1 MKNNFKTII
10 IIISLVVVAFGTY
23 KLIDKVVYQKKWEW
37 QQQSSTNT
45 EQANQSSEKVEN
57 TTEQNKEENNEQE
70 DNKEKSEKKDVK
82 ELKKITI
89 SDEEL
94 VDILIDAKPF
104 EDVSEISTEE
114 MLTIVYNAL
123 NENKIEAYKNRGK
136 DKAKVEYTE
145 GEVNGIVNSIFGTK
159 LKENKSLGTSFTYK
173 NGIYTLEH
181 SDRGESV
188 PVAKNIENDVAAGTR
203 YINYDLYMST
213 NGKEELKGSYA
224 IGINNNGSKVVKCK
238 KEM

>member
-1 MKNNFKTII
+1 MKNNLKTII
-10 IIISLVVVAFGTY
+10 IIISLIVVAFGTY
-23 KLIDKVVYQKKWEW
+23 KLIDKVVYKKKWEW
-37 QQQSSTNT
+37 QNQNTANVEQS
-45 EQANQSSEKVEN
+45 NQSDEKIEN
-57 TTEQNKEENNEQE
+57 TTEPNKEENNKQE
-70 DNKEKSEKKDVK
+70 DNEEKSDKKDVK

-123 NENKIEAYKNRGK
+123 NENKIKAYKDRRK

-159 LKENKSLGTSFTYK
+159 LKENKSVGTSFTYK
-173 NGIYTLEH
+173 DGVYTLEH
-181 SDRGESV
+181 SDRGDEI
-188 PVAKNIENDVAAGTR
+188 PEAKNIESDVAAGTM
-203 YINYDLYMST
+203 YINYDLYV
-213 NGKEELKGSYA
+213 NGNLKGSYA
-224 IGINNNGSKVVKCK
+224 IGKSNVTKYVTCK